1 MGPDALQS
9 NSAPVT
15 GASSYKQ
22 SCAASA
28 KPNIYLSV
36 SGDED
41 EKKDD
46 KRKEKETWKK
56 EGEFWK
62 KLGRCKPSS
71 SRLPELLGKPCQSGN
86 LTCCGQGLRSMQN
99 VWARNI
105 SFHI

>member
-41 EKKDD
+41 EKRTIKEK
-46 KRKEKETWKK
+46 KRK
-56 EGEFWK
+56 
-62 KLGRCKPSS
+62 LG
-71 SRLPELLGKPCQSGN
+71 
-86 LTCCGQGLRSMQN
+86 
-99 VWARNI
+99 
-105 SFHI
+105 

>member
-46 KRKEKETWKK
+46 KRK
-56 EGEFWK
+56 
-62 KLGRCKPSS
+62 
-71 SRLPELLGKPCQSGN
+71 
-86 LTCCGQGLRSMQN
+86 
-99 VWARNI
+99 
-105 SFHI
+105 

>member
-46 KRKEKETWKK
+46 KRKENLDKRRGVLE
-56 EGEFWK
+56 
-62 KLGRCKPSS
+62 KLGRCRPSS
-71 SRLPELLGKPCQSGN
+71 RQ
-86 LTCCGQGLRSMQN
+86 
-99 VWARNI
+99 
-105 SFHI
+105 

>member
-22 SCAASA
+22 SCAPP
-28 KPNIYLSV
+28 KPNIYLSA

-46 KRKEKETWKK
+46 KRKEKETWIK

-62 KLGRCKPSS
+62 
-71 SRLPELLGKPCQSGN
+71 N
-86 LTCCGQGLRSMQN
+86 
-99 VWARNI
+99 
-105 SFHI
+105 